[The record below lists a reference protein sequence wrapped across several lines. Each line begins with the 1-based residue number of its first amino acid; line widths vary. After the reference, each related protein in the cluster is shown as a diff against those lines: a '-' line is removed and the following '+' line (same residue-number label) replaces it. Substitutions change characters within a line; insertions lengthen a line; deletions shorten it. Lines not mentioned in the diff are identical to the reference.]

1 MSYNGDHDRFVAKNR
16 SLASAEEIGRKD
28 EAMEKKGYSY
38 LKRQKESSCFNCK
51 MKQTCRE
58 FRARRSAGAKGVV
71 SFGGEEKMICDKY
84 IPAQTEKKT
93 FTNKQVKSL
102 LKNIK
107 KGY

>member
-1 MSYNGDHDRFVAKNR
+1 MNYNSDHDRFVAKNR
-16 SLASAEEIGRKD
+16 SLASAEEMNRKD
-28 EAMEKKGYSY
+28 EAMEKKGYSF

-58 FRARRSAGAKGVV
+58 FRARRSGGAKGVV
-71 SFGGEEKMICDKY
+71 SFGGDEKMICDKY
-84 IPAQTEKKT
+84 VPAQTEQKT